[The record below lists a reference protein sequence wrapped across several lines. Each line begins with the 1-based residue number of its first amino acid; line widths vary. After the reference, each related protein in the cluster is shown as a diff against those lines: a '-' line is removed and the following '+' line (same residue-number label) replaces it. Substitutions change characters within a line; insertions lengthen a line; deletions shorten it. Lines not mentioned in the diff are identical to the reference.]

1 MVDKDNMQE
10 RYDGRLGSMSTLG
23 FCGNVATCEMA
34 MEDLEILGATGNDKN
49 E

>member
-1 MVDKDNMQE
+1 MVDKDSMQE

-34 MEDLEILGATGNDKN
+34 MEDFGILGAVSNDKN
-49 E
+49 A